1 MHKKNECGFP
11 SQSLQRFKSKALRIR
26 MSHHQQQSRW
36 KRFVAIVNSG
46 IVVQPPSNIT
56 GEETWMA
63 LKTLTHR
70 CIRLVYGVLQWY
82 YYHYCQFEL
91 FTCPSA
97 INLSIHPR
105 SSNIRFETL
114 SLFNSHMYLLYI
126 ATRPQ
131 SNAHLH
137 SNCCS
142 IATVAAASADGIK
155 TAKSI
160 TLCTTTYDHRR
171 PADQDRLIG
180 INWFARHFRAFCTA
194 SPIDRS
200 YKISSEAPSTWRSSK
215 A

>member
-1 MHKKNECGFP
+1 MDSPRTTVLLLHAYKNECGFP

-63 LKTLTHR
+63 IKTLTHR

-97 INLSIHPR
+97 INLSIHP
-105 SSNIRFETL
+105 STIIQHSIWDP
-114 SLFNSHMYLLYI
+114 LFVQQPLYI
-126 ATRPQ
+126 
-131 SNAHLH
+131 
-137 SNCCS
+137 C
-142 IATVAAASADGIK
+142 I
-155 TAKSI
+155 
-160 TLCTTTYDHRR
+160 
-171 PADQDRLIG
+171 
-180 INWFARHFRAFCTA
+180 FCTLPPVLYQMLICI
-194 SPIDRS
+194 PI
-200 YKISSEAPSTWRSSK
+200 A
-215 A
+215 AVLLLLLLLLLMA

>member
-1 MHKKNECGFP
+1 
-11 SQSLQRFKSKALRIR
+11 

-114 SLFNSHMYLLYI
+114 SLFNSHCTYVSSVHCHPSSIKCSSAFQLL
-126 ATRPQ
+126 R
-131 SNAHLH
+131 
-137 SNCCS
+137 

-160 TLCTTTYDHRR
+160 TLCTTTYNHRR

-200 YKISSEAPSTWRSSK
+200 YKISSKAPSTWRSSK

>member
-1 MHKKNECGFP
+1 
-11 SQSLQRFKSKALRIR
+11 

-97 INLSIHPR
+97 INLSIHPSTIIQHSIWDPLFVQQPHV
-105 SSNIRFETL
+105 SSVHCHPSSIKCSSAFQLLRYCYCCCCFCWWHKNSKVNHTLHNNIQPQT
-114 SLFNSHMYLLYI
+114 
-126 ATRPQ
+126 TGRPRPFDRYQ
-131 SNAHLH
+131 LICKAFPCFLH
-137 SNCCS
+137 RIS
-142 IATVAAASADGIK
+142 
-155 TAKSI
+155 
-160 TLCTTTYDHRR
+160 
-171 PADQDRLIG
+171 
-180 INWFARHFRAFCTA
+180 
-194 SPIDRS
+194 DRS
-200 YKISSEAPSTWRSSK
+200 IVQDLFKSSINMAKLQSIMAWQSSSSGGWIFN
-215 A
+215 